1 MAKVLDASALMA
13 YLEKEEGYEKVKEL
27 LIKAAE
33 TDKKLLM
40 AAVNFGEVYYAV
52 AREHGLPEAER
63 ISNLIQTFPV
73 EFIEVDLV
81 LARQAAILKATHKL
95 PFADCFAAALT
106 RLRKGE
112 LVTTD
117 KDFKAVEGEIKIIWV

>member
-1 MAKVLDASALMA
+1 MVKVLDASALMV
-13 YLEKEEGYEKVKEL
+13 YLEKEEGFEKVKEL
-27 LIKAAE
+27 LVKAAE

-52 AREHGLPEAER
+52 AREHGLLEAER
-63 ISNLIQTFPV
+63 ISCLIQTFPV
-73 EFIEVDLV
+73 EFVEADLV

-95 PFADCFAAALT
+95 PFADCFAAGLT
-106 RLRKGE
+106 KLRKGE

-117 KDFKAVEGEIKIIWV
+117 KDFKAVEKEIKIVWL